1 MSIPAISVIMP
12 CYNASRH
19 VSQAIRS
26 VLEQTLNEVEL
37 IVVDSGSQD
46 SSRAVIRDCAEDKR
60 LLFVQVERKDAP
72 SAAAARNEG
81 FRHARGEY
89 VKFMDADDVIHPEM
103 LARQL
108 ERLLGREDCVAA
120 SEWGRFYNDDLST
133 YTPSRQSVW
142 RDMDAREWLVESW
155 MEARPMTQCGMFLLP
170 RPLLERTGGWD
181 ERLTLIDD
189 FEFFTRVLC
198 ASQQVLFTPGCPLYY
213 RSGVSGSLSGAT
225 GTKAVE
231 SAFLSATTAV
241 DHLLSKRSDART
253 KKACAN
259 IMQEFVY
266 SYYPACPSLMARAEQ
281 RVEELGGSAVEPS
294 GGRKFQILRRLVGW
308 KLARRI
314 VAS

>member
-1 MSIPAISVIMP
+1 MSIPAISVVMP
-12 CYNASRH
+12 CYNASKH
-19 VSQAIRS
+19 IADAIRS
-26 VLEQTLNEVEL
+26 ALEQTFKDVEL
-37 IVVDSGSQD
+37 IVIDSGSQD
-46 SSRAVIRDCAEDKR
+46 SSREIIQDFAGDKR
-60 LLFVQVERKDAP
+60 LMFVPVERKDAP

-81 FRHARGEY
+81 LRRARGEY

-103 LARQL
+103 LERQL
-108 ERLLGREDCVAA
+108 ARVQGREDCVAS

-155 MEARPMTQCGMFLLP
+155 MNARPMTQCGMFLLP

-181 ERLTLIDD
+181 EKLTLIDD

-213 RSGVSGSLSGAT
+213 RSGVTGSLSGAT

-231 SAFLSATTAV
+231 SAFLSATAAV

-259 IMQEFVY
+259 IMQDLIY
-266 SYYPACPSLMARAEQ
+266 TYYPFCAELAAQ
-281 RVEELGGSAVEPS
+281 AGKRVRELGGADIAPG
-294 GGRKFQILRRLVGW
+294 GGRKFHLLRRLLGWKAARRLVG
-308 KLARRI
+308 
-314 VAS
+314 